1 MLVQLLRRIRPRLYM
16 TNFSIQS
23 HTYKWDQLCCGLMR
37 TLPTKLYNKILRH
50 RVMSPFVAVNIY
62 YDQGLQLLLGL
73 VEGEVYD
80 DFLTNLSKIND
91 VRIPYSS
98 HGMRRKPISILL
110 KPWEAPAFH
119 SPQPLSHPTQPWD
132 L

>member
-16 TNFSIQS
+16 TNLSIQS

-50 RVMSPFVAVNIY
+50 RVIAQLLMTKSTAFVMSPFVAVNIY

-80 DFLTNLSKIND
+80 DFLTNLS
-91 VRIPYSS
+91 
-98 HGMRRKPISILL
+98 
-110 KPWEAPAFH
+110 
-119 SPQPLSHPTQPWD
+119 
-132 L
+132 